1 MTHFH
6 QLLHASH
13 GSTVSPHSITGGEQ
27 TFKTWAWRCVSD
39 SNFSNKQ
46 EAHSS
51 QLTFQDLKLLCSSDG
66 ILILNDSIPLSKV
79 PRVQQNVSV
88 QLTVLLWCVM
98 IPGYPT
104 LSSSHLASFLLA
116 ENSLLPEH
124 KWLRKHTLFDQIV
137 PPKGGR
143 FASRLYINALGTGS
157 GQ

>member
-6 QLLHASH
+6 QLLYASH
-13 GSTVSPHSITGGEQ
+13 SSTVSPDNITGGEQ
-27 TFKTWAWRCVSD
+27 TLKTWAWRCVSD
-39 SNFSNKQ
+39 SNFSNNQ
-46 EAHSS
+46 EAHSA

-66 ILILNDSIPLSKV
+66 LLILNDCIPLSKV
-79 PRVQQNVSV
+79 PRVQQSVSI
-88 QLTVLLWCVM
+88 QLTVFAGCVM

-104 LSSSHLASFLLA
+104 LSSSHPASSLLA
-116 ENSLLPEH
+116 ENSLLSEH

-157 GQ
+157 GR